1 MINTI
6 GILARIEK
14 ENVVDNVID
23 LADYLTL
30 QGYKILIEE
39 RIKYSLSQNVVINN
53 IASLEDIERKA
64 DIIFVIGGDGSVLS
78 AGRRFVDTNTPI
90 VGINRGELGF
100 LADISP
106 RKDEMEREVQE
117 ILDGNFHIEERTML
131 SGSILNQDGE
141 VLQHNI
147 ALNDIVLQAGQVT
160 KMIEFDIYIDDKF
173 ICNQKAD
180 GLIIST
186 PTGSTAYALSAG
198 GSIIYPSLNVF
209 GIVPINPHRL
219 SNRPI
224 VVSGDSEI
232 KLLVSKLRSKKH
244 PYCTFDGQESYEVE
258 DLSEMHIKKHINK
271 LKLAHLNKYNYH
283 EVCREKLG
291 WTS

>member
-14 ENVVDNVID
+14 ENVTDNVID

-39 RIKYSLSQNVVINN
+39 RIKCSFSQNVVINN
-53 IASLEDIERKA
+53 IASLEDIEQKA
-64 DIIFVIGGDGSVLS
+64 DVIFVIGGDGSVLS
-78 AGRRFVDTNTPI
+78 AGRRFVDANIPI

-100 LADISP
+100 LADISAT
-106 RKDEMEREVQE
+106 RFNMEEVQE
-117 ILDGNFHIEERTML
+117 ILDGKFNIEERTML
-131 SGSILNQDGE
+131 SGSILNKNGD
-141 VLQHNI
+141 VLEHNI
-147 ALNDIVLQAGQVT
+147 ALNDIVIQAGQVT
-160 KMIEFDIYIDDKF
+160 KMIEFDLYIDDKF
-173 ICNQKAD
+173 ICNQRAD

-198 GSIIYPSLNVF
+198 GSIIHPSLNVF
-209 GIVPINPHRL
+209 GIIPVNPHRL

-224 VVSGDSEI
+224 IVSGDSHI
-232 KLLVSKLRSKKH
+232 KVLASTFRSEKL
-244 PYCTFDGQESYEVE
+244 PFCTFDGQESYEVE
-258 DLSEMHIKKHINK
+258 ESAEIHIKKHENK

-283 EVCREKLG
+283 AVCREKLG
-291 WTS
+291 WAS